1 MRSCIVALTNF
12 YFFAFL
18 KCHDI
23 CPLEN
28 LLFMLKKSLK
38 SFQYI
43 LSSFLQWAM
52 PVPRFLSADPVP
64 RSLSEGSKKLT
75 IYQL

>member
-1 MRSCIVALTNF
+1 MQSFIVALTNF

-28 LLFMLKKSLK
+28 LLFMLNKSLK
-38 SFQYI
+38 SFQI
-43 LSSFLQWAM
+43 KASSFFQSATT
-52 PVPRFLSADPVP
+52 VPRFLSADPVP
-64 RSLSEGSKKLT
+64 RSLSEVSERLT